1 VRVADYIFERLSSIG
16 IKKAYLVTGRGAL
29 FLNDG
34 LARNKSIFPI
44 STHHE
49 QAAGYAAVAEAQLL
63 EKPSLC
69 VVSTGCA
76 STNCITP
83 LLNAWQDNLPVIF
96 ISGQH
101 NLKETTYYSGLQL
114 KTYGQQEA
122 NIIEIVKSITKY
134 SKMITCAEEVPNVL
148 EEAIH
153 LSNTGRKGPVWID
166 IPLDI
171 QSARIDESNSI
182 PTFKPKKFEKNTSNI
197 SKSIDR
203 LVHDL
208 KKSTRPV
215 VLIGSG
221 VRTSNTQEQLKNFIT
236 KNKIPLVYSSSSVD
250 IYPSGNALSIGSIGS
265 MGCSRQGAF
274 TLQNS
279 DLILVL
285 GNRLPSILT
294 GVDFCK
300 FGRNATIHL
309 VDIDLNEHQKEGIKV
324 DNFINTDLSV
334 FFEFLPTIKITQN
347 MKAWNTQVFHWKKI
361 FSNFKNFDK
370 TKYVDL
376 YELCDSLSQKM
387 SHESILL
394 TDSGFAE
401 VILPTNI
408 DFYPKRRAIHPVS
421 QGSMGFALPAILGV
435 YNIDNIKQEI
445 VAVIGDGSIMMNI
458 QELQTIAHHQMNVK
472 IIVIN
477 NNMYSIIR
485 RRQKELF
492 RKRTIGTGIEDG
504 ISAPN
509 FKKIAS
515 TFSFNYIKCRS
526 SKTLDESLDKLLS
539 SNKSTILEIYG
550 RHDQEYVEIS
560 HTKNLDGKFVRRPL
574 EDQWPFID
582 RDVFLKEMII
592 DPIDQ

>member
-1 VRVADYIFERLSSIG
+1 MRVSDYIFEKLSSIG
-16 IKKAYLVTGRGAL
+16 VTKAYLVTGRGVL
-29 FLNDG
+29 FLTDG
-34 LARNKSIFPI
+34 LARNSSILPI
-44 STHHE
+44 CTHHE
-49 QAAGYAAVAEAQLL
+49 QAAGYAAVAEAQFSG
-63 EKPSLC
+63 KPSLC

-83 LLNAWQDNLPVIF
+83 LLNAWQDGLPVIF
-96 ISGQH
+96 ISGQ
-101 NLKETTYYSGLQL
+101 NTLKETTYFSES
-114 KTYGQQEA
+114 KVRTFGQQEA

-134 SKMITCAEEVPNVL
+134 STMITCAQEVPNIL

-153 LSNTGRKGPVWID
+153 LASTGRKGPVWID

-171 QSARIDESNSI
+171 QSARIDESNLFPSY
-182 PTFKPKKFEKNTSNI
+182 KPKKFKKNNSNLA
-197 SKSIDR
+197 KSIDR

-208 KKSTRPV
+208 KKSTRPIA
-215 VLIGSG
+215 LIGSG
-221 VRTSNTQEQLKNFIT
+221 VRSSNTQVQLSDFIT

-250 IYPSGNALSIGSIGS
+250 IYPSGNTLSIGSIGS

-274 TLQNS
+274 ALQNS

-294 GVDFCK
+294 GIDCCK
-300 FGRNATIHL
+300 FGREASIHI
-309 VDIDLNEHQKEGIKV
+309 VDIDLNEHQKEGIKA

-334 FFEFLPTIKITQN
+334 FFESLPKEKITEN
-347 MKAWNTQVFHWKKI
+347 MRTWNKQVHHWKNLFKDLQ
-361 FSNFKNFDK
+361 NFGKSK
-370 TKYVDL
+370 HVDL

-387 SHESILL
+387 SKDSILL
-394 TDSGFAE
+394 TDSGFIE

-408 DFYPKRRAIHPVS
+408 DFYPKRRSIHPVS

-435 YNIDNIKQEI
+435 HSINNKKQEI
-445 VAVIGDGSIMMNI
+445 IAVIGDGSIMMNI
-458 QELQTIAHHQMNVK
+458 QELQTIKHHKVNVK
-472 IIVIN
+472 IIIIN
-477 NNMYSIIR
+477 NNIYSIIR

-504 ISAPN
+504 ISVPN

-515 TFSFNYIKCRS
+515 TFSFDYIKCRS
-526 SKTLDESLDKLLS
+526 SKTLSESLDKLLS
-539 SNKSTILEIYG
+539 SNNPTILEIYG
-550 RHDQEYVEIS
+550 RHDQEYIEIS
-560 HTKNLDGKFVRRPL
+560 HTKSLTGKFVRRPL
-574 EDQWPFID
+574 EDQWPFLD